1 LADRWISLEA
11 GVNLL
16 PNANPRIALQAK
28 DDESAFTFVKLLR
41 ELPNAVGSMK
51 ELGDG
56 RIGAKQTI
64 QAIVDIAP
72 PVQEGSRVTM
82 HVATDAKQLSRL
94 QQNINRAVGV
104 AHESADQVNKAN
116 KFKQIVLAMFVYMDQ
131 QKAFPPAA
139 VRDKDGKPLLS
150 WRVALLPFLDAE
162 DLYKQFHLDEP
173 WDSPH
178 NRTLISKMPDIY
190 ADPDS
195 NLNQLASEGKTTFQV
210 PTGPETVF
218 YKNAGTTY
226 REIPDGTAKTIL
238 LIEVEPE
245 RAVEWTKPDDW
256 QVDMTHPRQGL
267 EQKDRKRFVA
277 GWCDGHISTIS
288 TDVDEAKLR
297 AALTRK
303 GGEDVELP

>member
-1 LADRWISLEA
+1 
-11 GVNLL
+11 
-16 PNANPRIALQAK
+16 
-28 DDESAFTFVKLLR
+28 
-41 ELPNAVGSMK
+41 MK

-238 LIEVEPE
+238 LIEVEPQ